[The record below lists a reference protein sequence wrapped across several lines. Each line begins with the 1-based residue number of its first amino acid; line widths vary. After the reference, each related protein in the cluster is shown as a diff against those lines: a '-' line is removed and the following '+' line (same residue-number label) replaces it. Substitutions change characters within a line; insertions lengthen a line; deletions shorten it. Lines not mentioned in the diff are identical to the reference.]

1 MDEVRCRQ
9 GHARTPSRADRG
21 RHTVREGKKY
31 TNRIDAVRAAG
42 ETVRAV
48 LTNGRGGLSG
58 DEMALLPHLEI
69 VRRQRRL

>member
-1 MDEVRCRQ
+1 M
-9 GHARTPSRADRG
+9 
-21 RHTVREGKKY
+21 RE
-31 TNRIDAVRAAG
+31 AG

-58 DEMALLPHLEI
+58 DEMALLPTSRDR